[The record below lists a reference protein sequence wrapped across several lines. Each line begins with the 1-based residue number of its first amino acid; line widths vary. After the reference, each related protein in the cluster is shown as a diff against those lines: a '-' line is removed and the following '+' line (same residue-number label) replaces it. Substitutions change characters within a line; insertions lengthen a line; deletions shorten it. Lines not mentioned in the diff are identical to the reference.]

1 MSQVLGLPQLLLE
14 DRFELVK
21 LGTGEYIPRRAH
33 AVLTGARC
41 AELGTYRAEGRTGS
55 MTEYNQL
62 ARHLPQVCRT
72 TPAAP
77 CLIVAKL

>member
-1 MSQVLGLPQLLLE
+1 MAFLQVLGMPQLQPE

-41 AELGTYRAEGRTGS
+41 AELGAYRAQGRTGG
-55 MTEYNQL
+55 MRQYNQL
-62 ARHLPQVCRT
+62 ARHLPQVCHNS
-72 TPAAP
+72 
-77 CLIVAKL
+77 

>member
-1 MSQVLGLPQLLLE
+1 MPQLQLE
-14 DRFELVK
+14 DRFEVVK

-41 AELGTYRAEGRTGS
+41 SELGAYRAEGRTGS

-62 ARHLPQVCRT
+62 ARHLPQVCKQSWLNT
-72 TPAAP
+72 
-77 CLIVAKL
+77 LLV